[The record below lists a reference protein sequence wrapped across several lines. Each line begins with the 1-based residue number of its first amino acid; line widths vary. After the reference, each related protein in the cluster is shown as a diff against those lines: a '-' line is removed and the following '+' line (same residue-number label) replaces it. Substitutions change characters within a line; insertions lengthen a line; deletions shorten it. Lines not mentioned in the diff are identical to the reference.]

1 MNIVNFT
8 PVTALTG
15 GLLIGLSVALF
26 FILNGRMI
34 GISGIASNFLISKDN
49 RIDNFLFLVGLILGP
64 FIYNL
69 ISGKEI
75 NISIS
80 NSLILLITAGAMVG
94 FGTRL
99 SSGCTSGHG
108 ISGIASNFLVSK
120 NNRIENFLF
129 LVGLIL
135 GPLIYN
141 LILGKEIN
149 ISISNSLI
157 LLIVGGTLVG
167 FGTRLSSG
175 CTSGHGI
182 SGISRFSLRS
192 IIATITFM
200 IVGILTVLITGIL

>member
-8 PVTALTG
+8 RVSALTG

-34 GISGIASNFLISKDN
+34 GISGIASNFLISK
-49 RIDNFLFLVGLILGP
+49 
-64 FIYNL
+64 
-69 ISGKEI
+69 
-75 NISIS
+75 
-80 NSLILLITAGAMVG
+80 
-94 FGTRL
+94 
-99 SSGCTSGHG
+99 
-108 ISGIASNFLVSK
+108 

-135 GPLIYN
+135 GPLIYS
-141 LILGKEIN
+141 LISGQEVN
-149 ISISNSLI
+149 ILISNSLI
-157 LLIVGGTLVG
+157 LLIIAGALVG

-200 IVGILTVLITGIL
+200 LVGILTVLIKGIL

>member
-8 PVTALTG
+8 PISALTG

-34 GISGIASNFLISKDN
+34 GISGIASNFLVSKNN
-49 RIDNFLFLVGLILGP
+49 RIDNFLFLIGLILGP
-64 FIYNL
+64 LIYNL

-80 NSLILLITAGAMVG
+80 S
-94 FGTRL
+94 
-99 SSGCTSGHG
+99 
-108 ISGIASNFLVSK
+108 
-120 NNRIENFLF
+120 
-129 LVGLIL
+129 
-135 GPLIYN
+135 
-141 LILGKEIN
+141 
-149 ISISNSLI
+149 SLI

>member
-1 MNIVNFT
+1 MNIINFT
-8 PVTALTG
+8 PISALTG

-34 GISGIASNFLISKDN
+34 
-49 RIDNFLFLVGLILGP
+49 
-64 FIYNL
+64 
-69 ISGKEI
+69 
-75 NISIS
+75 
-80 NSLILLITAGAMVG
+80 
-94 FGTRL
+94 
-99 SSGCTSGHG
+99 G

-141 LILGKEIN
+141 LISGKEIN
-149 ISISNSLI
+149 ISISSSLI
-157 LLIVGGTLVG
+157 LLIIGGTLVG
-167 FGTRLSSG
+167 FGTRLSGG

-200 IVGILTVLITGIL
+200 IVGILTVLIMGIL

>member
-8 PVTALTG
+8 PISALTG

-34 GISGIASNFLISKDN
+34 
-49 RIDNFLFLVGLILGP
+49 
-64 FIYNL
+64 
-69 ISGKEI
+69 
-75 NISIS
+75 
-80 NSLILLITAGAMVG
+80 
-94 FGTRL
+94 
-99 SSGCTSGHG
+99 G

-149 ISISNSLI
+149 ISISSSLI
-157 LLIVGGTLVG
+157 LLITAGAMVG

-200 IVGILTVLITGIL
+200 IVGILTVLITGILCTR

>member
-108 ISGIASNFLVSK
+108 ISGI
-120 NNRIENFLF
+120 
-129 LVGLIL
+129 
-135 GPLIYN
+135 
-141 LILGKEIN
+141 
-149 ISISNSLI
+149 
-157 LLIVGGTLVG
+157 
-167 FGTRLSSG
+167 
-175 CTSGHGI
+175 
-182 SGISRFSLRS
+182 SRFSLRS
-192 IIATITFM
+192 TIATITFM
-200 IVGILTVLITGIL
+200 LVGILTVLITGIL

>member
-8 PVTALTG
+8 PITALTG

-34 GISGIASNFLISKDN
+34 GISGIASNLLVSKNN
-49 RIDNFLFLVGLILGP
+49 RIDNFLFLI
-64 FIYNL
+64 
-69 ISGKEI
+69 
-75 NISIS
+75 
-80 NSLILLITAGAMVG
+80 
-94 FGTRL
+94 
-99 SSGCTSGHG
+99 
-108 ISGIASNFLVSK
+108 
-120 NNRIENFLF
+120 
-129 LVGLIL
+129 GLIL

-141 LILGKEIN
+141 LVSGKEIN
-149 ISISNSLI
+149 ISISSSLI
-157 LLIVGGTLVG
+157 LLIIGGSLVG

-200 IVGILTVLITGIL
+200 IVGVLTVLVTGIL

>member
-8 PVTALTG
+8 PISALTG

-34 GISGIASNFLISKDN
+34 GISGIASNLLVSKNN
-49 RIDNFLFLVGLILGP
+49 RIDNFLFLIGLILGP
-64 FIYNL
+64 LIYNL

-80 NSLILLITAGAMVG
+80 SSLILLI
-94 FGTRL
+94 
-99 SSGCTSGHG
+99 
-108 ISGIASNFLVSK
+108 I
-120 NNRIENFLF
+120 
-129 LVGLIL
+129 
-135 GPLIYN
+135 
-141 LILGKEIN
+141 
-149 ISISNSLI
+149 
-157 LLIVGGTLVG
+157 GGSLVG

-200 IVGILTVLITGIL
+200 LVGILTVLITGIL

>member
-8 PVTALTG
+8 PISALTG

-34 GISGIASNFLISKDN
+34 
-49 RIDNFLFLVGLILGP
+49 
-64 FIYNL
+64 
-69 ISGKEI
+69 
-75 NISIS
+75 
-80 NSLILLITAGAMVG
+80 
-94 FGTRL
+94 
-99 SSGCTSGHG
+99 G

>member
-8 PVTALTG
+8 PVSALIG

-64 FIYNL
+64 LIYNL

-108 ISGIASNFLVSK
+108 ISGI
-120 NNRIENFLF
+120 
-129 LVGLIL
+129 
-135 GPLIYN
+135 
-141 LILGKEIN
+141 
-149 ISISNSLI
+149 
-157 LLIVGGTLVG
+157 
-167 FGTRLSSG
+167 
-175 CTSGHGI
+175 
-182 SGISRFSLRS
+182 SRFSLRS

-200 IVGILTVLITGIL
+200 LVGILTVLITGIL

>member
-8 PVTALTG
+8 PISALTG

-34 GISGIASNFLISKDN
+34 GISGIASNFLVSKNN
-49 RIDNFLFLVGLILGP
+49 RIDNFLFLIGLILGP
-64 FIYNL
+64 LIYNL

-80 NSLILLITAGAMVG
+80 SSLILLI
-94 FGTRL
+94 
-99 SSGCTSGHG
+99 
-108 ISGIASNFLVSK
+108 I
-120 NNRIENFLF
+120 
-129 LVGLIL
+129 
-135 GPLIYN
+135 
-141 LILGKEIN
+141 
-149 ISISNSLI
+149 
-157 LLIVGGTLVG
+157 GGSLVG

-200 IVGILTVLITGIL
+200 TVGMLTVLVTGIL

>member
-8 PVTALTG
+8 PVSALIG

-34 GISGIASNFLISKDN
+34 GISGMASNFLVSKNN
-49 RIDNFLFLVGLILGP
+49 RIDNFLFLIGLILGP
-64 FIYNL
+64 LIYNL

-80 NSLILLITAGAMVG
+80 SSLILLI
-94 FGTRL
+94 
-99 SSGCTSGHG
+99 
-108 ISGIASNFLVSK
+108 I
-120 NNRIENFLF
+120 
-129 LVGLIL
+129 
-135 GPLIYN
+135 
-141 LILGKEIN
+141 
-149 ISISNSLI
+149 
-157 LLIVGGTLVG
+157 GGSLVG

-200 IVGILTVLITGIL
+200 IVGVLTVLVTGIL

>member
-1 MNIVNFT
+1 MNIINFT
-8 PVTALTG
+8 PVSALTG
-15 GLLIGLSVALF
+15 GLLIGLSVSLF

-34 GISGIASNFLISKDN
+34 
-49 RIDNFLFLVGLILGP
+49 
-64 FIYNL
+64 
-69 ISGKEI
+69 
-75 NISIS
+75 
-80 NSLILLITAGAMVG
+80 
-94 FGTRL
+94 
-99 SSGCTSGHG
+99 G

-141 LILGKEIN
+141 LISGKEIN
-149 ISISNSLI
+149 ISISSSLI
-157 LLIVGGTLVG
+157 LLIIGGTLVG
-167 FGTRLSSG
+167 FGTRLSGG